1 MEGVSIYD
9 SFQKRSIKSH
19 SNILL
24 LIVWL
29 KRLLKCIFERVFCA
43 KPTSQPTEMQR
54 SASVLLLLVICISF
68 VEAQNLESIGKEKP
82 FSVSGGVSL
91 NQIFYAVDG
100 IPSRRDPYS
109 YFASGN
115 VNFSL
120 YGWSVPLSFAISNQN
135 TSFQQPFNQYSL
147 HPTYKWATLHAGY
160 VSMSFSPYTVNGH
173 IFLGAAVDLAPE
185 GKWKLSALYGRF
197 LKAVEPDTA
206 KENSSVPAFKRM
218 GYGVKATYGDN
229 SNFVDVIMFHAEDEV
244 ESISY
249 VPEQEGV
256 LPQEN
261 LVMSIS
267 AAKTLWKKIALK
279 AELASTALSQDTRAE
294 RSDQSHV
301 LAKTGFLYTPR
312 LSSSFYKAFKSSLGY
327 QGEGYAIGLAYER
340 IDPQYRTLGSYYFNN
355 DLENITVNG
364 ALALSQ
370 GRVNLSM
377 NAGTQRD
384 NLDKSKISTMRRV
397 IGSMNVGYTPSQK
410 INFGLSYSN
419 FQTFT
424 NIRSQFVDINQLTPY
439 DNLDTLNFTQISQ
452 NATLTA
458 MYMFGRNEERR
469 QNVNVNLTFQDASDQ
484 QAYSEENTGVQFYN
498 VNTAYSL
505 NIVPQN
511 MTFSVSYNASLNQ
524 APGSTSRTLG
534 PTAAVSKSF
543 FDKKL
548 RTTLSASYNDTYNNS
563 MKVNTLVNGRFN
575 GSMTLKKK
583 HNMNLSI
590 VVVNR
595 NSSSEGVA
603 SQAFTEYTGTLGYS
617 YSFGN

>member
-1 MEGVSIYD
+1 
-9 SFQKRSIKSH
+9 
-19 SNILL
+19 
-24 LIVWL
+24 
-29 KRLLKCIFERVFCA
+29 
-43 KPTSQPTEMQR
+43 
-54 SASVLLLLVICISF
+54 
-68 VEAQNLESIGKEKP
+68 
-82 FSVSGGVSL
+82 
-91 NQIFYAVDG
+91 
-100 IPSRRDPYS
+100 
-109 YFASGN
+109 
-115 VNFSL
+115 
-120 YGWSVPLSFAISNQN
+120 
-135 TSFQQPFNQYSL
+135 
-147 HPTYKWATLHAGY
+147 
-160 VSMSFSPYTVNGH
+160 
-173 IFLGAAVDLAPE
+173 
-185 GKWKLSALYGRF
+185 
-197 LKAVEPDTA
+197 
-206 KENSSVPAFKRM
+206 
-218 GYGVKATYGDN
+218 
-229 SNFVDVIMFHAEDEV
+229 
-244 ESISY
+244 
-249 VPEQEGV
+249 
-256 LPQEN
+256 
-261 LVMSIS
+261 
-267 AAKTLWKKIALK
+267 
-279 AELASTALSQDTRAE
+279 
-294 RSDQSHV
+294 
-301 LAKTGFLYTPR
+301 
-312 LSSSFYKAFKSSLGY
+312 
-327 QGEGYAIGLAYER
+327 
-340 IDPQYRTLGSYYFNN
+340 
-355 DLENITVNG
+355 
-364 ALALSQ
+364 
-370 GRVNLSM
+370 
-377 NAGTQRD
+377 
-384 NLDKSKISTMRRV
+384 
-397 IGSMNVGYTPSQK
+397 MNVGYTPSQK

-583 HNMNLSI
+583 HNMNQSI